1 MAGTSRGRMFSK
13 VEALLLVLMIGT
25 LGAVLMPQ
33 LSSAGEDRRIGE
45 LQRSLESLQ
54 QSIDLYRA
62 RDASG
67 RYPDLLGSGWKPL
80 IERGFLERAPENPL
94 NGHSDVS
101 RVASPGHGWHFDP
114 QTGRL
119 GACYFDEPS
128 GTITERP

>member
-54 QSIDLYRA
+54 Q
-62 RDASG
+62 
-67 RYPDLLGSGWKPL
+67 
-80 IERGFLERAPENPL
+80 
-94 NGHSDVS
+94 
-101 RVASPGHGWHFDP
+101 
-114 QTGRL
+114 
-119 GACYFDEPS
+119 
-128 GTITERP
+128 